1 MKVIRTLCF
10 IILLLVLA
18 TGAFGAVWYFSGLR
32 PVDTG
37 AQTAKV
43 FHVPTGAN
51 AATTG
56 QSLQDAGLIRN
67 GKVFLVYVWAH
78 GLRTQLKAG
87 NYSLSPSKSTAE
99 TAAILT
105 HGDVLHDTVVIPEG
119 SNIDQIKAVVTKKG
133 ISEADFKAALD
144 VNYANDFLLERPTD
158 AGLEGYLFPDS
169 YSVTGTTTAKALVS
183 QILDNFGKQI
193 TPELFAGFK
202 AQGLGLHEAVTL
214 ASIIEKEVANPTDR
228 PIVAQV
234 FLSRLKASQALQSDV
249 TVIYAANLL
258 GKPFDTKLD
267 SPYNTYMYKG
277 LPPGPIDSPGLSAL
291 QAVAK
296 PSTTTSYLFF
306 WASKDG
312 KTYFAKDFA
321 GHQANIANHP

>member
-1 MKVIRTLCF
+1 MKIMRTFFFL
-10 IILLLVLA
+10 ILVLVLA
-18 TGAFGAVWYFSGLR
+18 TAAFGAVWYFGGLR
-32 PVDTG
+32 PVDSR
-37 AQTAKV
+37 AQTARV
-43 FHVPTGAN
+43 FNVPAGAN
-51 AATTG
+51 AASTG
-56 QSLQDAGLIRN
+56 QSLQNAGLIRN
-67 GKVFLVYVWAH
+67 GRVFLVYVWTH

-105 HGDVLHDTVVIPEG
+105 HGDVLRDTVVIPEG
-119 SNIDQIKAVVTKKG
+119 SSLEQITAAVSKKG
-133 ISEADFKAALD
+133 VTEADFKAALD
-144 VNYANDFLLERPTD
+144 ANYTNDFLLERPTD

-169 YSVTGTTTAKALVS
+169 YSVTGTTTARALVS
-183 QILDNFGKQI
+183 QMLDNFGEQI

-249 TVIYAANLL
+249 TVIYAAKLL
-258 GKPFDTKLD
+258 GKPFDTRLD
-267 SPYNTYMYKG
+267 SPYNTYVYKG

-321 GHQANIANHP
+321 AHQSNITNHP